1 MAFTKSR
8 HPMMEDETE
17 MESAEPAKKCCRG
30 GNKGLS
36 LIVSILVLI
45 ILVGGAWFCVKSLMS
60 GSIAKVSGKE
70 WQAVFLSNGQVYFG
84 KVKAVGN
91 KTITLADIYYLQ
103 VVTKPLQRTQEGS
116 TAAASAQ
123 TQQELTLIKLGNEIH
138 GPTDHM
144 VINRDQVLLTE
155 VLKNDSRV
163 VQAITK
169 YVADQKAAEE
179 KK

>member
-1 MAFTKSR
+1 
-8 HPMMEDETE
+8 MMEDEME

-30 GNKGLS
+30 GKKGLS
-36 LIVSILVLI
+36 LIVSLLILI
-45 ILVGGAWFCVKSLMS
+45 ILVSGAWLGLKALMPN
-60 GSIAKVSGKE
+60 SIAKVSGKE
-70 WQAVFLSNGQVYFG
+70 WQAIFLANGQVYFG
-84 KVKAVGN
+84 KVKAVSG

-116 TAAASAQ
+116 AATAAASSQ

-155 VLKNDSRV
+155 ILKNDSRV

-169 YVADQKAAEE
+169 YVSDQKAAEE